1 MRLHDLIRAGYPDA
15 DWSDA
20 PDVEVSGVREDS
32 RLVQPGDL
40 FIARPG
46 TRANGGTF
54 IADATARGA
63 AAVVTQSA
71 DLIPPPLPRVI
82 VDDAAE
88 AASVL
93 AHCFHGGPSTK
104 MKVLAVTGTNGKTT
118 VAYLARSL
126 LASAGK
132 KCGMIGT
139 VEVDDGLGTRP
150 AEMTTPP
157 APLVAEWM
165 AAMVENGCDACAV
178 EASSHALHQKR
189 LAGVRFAAGAFTN
202 LTGDHLDYHK
212 TMDDYAAA
220 KAMLF
225 GQLPA
230 DAVAVVNADD
240 PAAGLMV
247 APCRARVVHFG
258 IDAEAEWRATDIEAS
273 ADGTRFTLVCPS
285 GSTDVTMKL
294 VGRHNVQ
301 NALCAAA
308 MVGETFGLTV
318 EQLAA
323 GLADAPGAPGRLQRV
338 EAGQPFAV
346 FVDYA
351 HTDDALANVLTALRP
366 LTAGKLSV
374 VFGCGG
380 DRDRSK
386 RPRMAAVAGRL
397 ADAVYVTSDNP
408 RTENP
413 EAILAEIV
421 AGLPGPPRLVEADRR
436 AAIRAAVADADA
448 GDVVLIAG
456 KGHEDY
462 QIVGATKQHFDD
474 VEEAQHAAA
483 TGASPLE

>member
-1 MRLHDLIRAGYPDA
+1 MRLHDLIRACYPDA
-15 DWSDA
+15 DLSDA

-32 RLVQPGDL
+32 RLVRPGDL

-46 TRANGGTF
+46 TQADGGKF

-82 VDDAAE
+82 VKDAAE

-93 AHCFHGGPSTK
+93 AQRFHGEPSTK
-104 MKVLAVTGTNGKTT
+104 LKVLAVTGTNGKTT
-118 VAYLARSL
+118 VAYLARHL

-139 VEVDDGLGTRP
+139 VVVDDGRETRP

-157 APLVAEWM
+157 APLIAEWM
-165 AAMVENGCDACAV
+165 AAMVAHGCDACAV

-189 LAGVRFAAGAFTN
+189 IAGVRFAAGAFTN

-225 GQLPA
+225 EQLPP

-240 PAAGLMV
+240 PAAGLVV
-247 APCRARVVHFG
+247 APCRAPVVHFG
-258 IDAEAEWRATDIEAS
+258 IESEAEWRASDIEAS
-273 ADGTRFTLVCPS
+273 ADGTRFALVSPG
-285 GSTDVTMKL
+285 GSADVSMKL

-308 MVGETFGLTV
+308 LVGESFGLTV

-323 GLADAPGAPGRLQRV
+323 GLSDAAGAPGRLQRV
-338 EAGQPFAV
+338 EAGQPFSI

-351 HTDDALANVLTALRP
+351 HTDDALANVLAALRP
-366 LTAGKLSV
+366 LTAGKLRV

-386 RPRMAAVAGRL
+386 RPRMAAVAGRM

-421 AGLPGPPRLVEADRR
+421 VGLPGPPRLVEADRR
-436 AAIRAAVADADA
+436 AAIRAAVADAGA

-456 KGHEDY
+456 KGHENY
-462 QIVGATKQHFDD
+462 QIIGTAKEHFDD
-474 VEEAQHAAA
+474 VEEARAAV
-483 TGASPLE
+483 LEWR